1 MFISCSIQLTTGPLP
16 NTLVDFWRMI
26 WECETT
32 VIIMACNESESGK
45 YKCETYW
52 PSNCDEEQQY
62 GNITVKLVKWR
73 QVCPDFSVRTL
84 EVTHEKTERTVIQFH
99 YSTWPDHGVPVAVTP
114 IIELVRLMRDV
125 QATEARPILVHCSAG
140 CGRTGTICSIDY
152 VWALLRAG
160 KLTDDFSLYSIIQEM
175 RKQRIAMVQTLEQYM
190 LCYKA
195 VAALFEQ
202 QLKIID
208 AHTYENLD
216 EDGEPLILKSISF
229 TDDSSSE
236 EATPSH
242 QFPSPM
248 IQSDQTKSEQTF
260 VKEWKELDTREP
272 EKQLVPCRFELPKK
286 APSLDS
292 LITPTFISPSATSV
306 YGPDKLVGKA
316 TVIRRPSIAH
326 LKAMFENMQV
336 GEVQEL
342 RCEKSER
349 PDRRNRKL
357 QRSQST
363 KERSSRIFSIS
374 RNLTSPHLGS
384 ISHEAAAIAA
394 RAFRIRDSPSEINET
409 CHNSSSNPSSSVMTF
424 NGSSSRHTVNSSEDG
439 ITVSNDTLDDDDA
452 NDYSQRQTNS
462 AVSLQSSADTGYS
475 AASGPPKPP
484 RTYEYLTNPDG
495 SNMKDGDG
503 RIVVSVAQHVRP
515 NHSASLYLNQVPNSM
530 RHAAVYSNQQQQMVN
545 QMQKIRERA
554 KHISTPNLAS
564 CSAFS
569 SHPFNFSQRPFDQHL
584 QPSLYCRP
592 QPPQYQSYELRSQP
606 EPIYQTLV
614 SPRPLQVQATTFNQ
628 QYHQHHLHPQ
638 QIYHQHQM
646 NLHQQRIQQLSQ
658 HGIYGNIGF
667 QRVLPEIPQQQPQLM
682 PKIMPSNR
690 IGPTPVLGPTIITN
704 YEDIYEVPK
713 KRPILANEISRQNRL
728 PVTYVRPQPN
738 PSLVGGGYTAEN
750 QSSSMRLEN
759 PSRAESRSDRQSL
772 KQKSQSSKDLQKEL
786 SKSEKKSSGLSFSI
800 STLFSRKKKPLNKSS
815 IHSSSAHNLTST
827 NLSLPGELHHI

>member
-1 MFISCSIQLTTGPLP
+1 
-16 NTLVDFWRMI
+16 MI

-62 GNITVKLVKWR
+62 GNISVKLVKWR

-99 YSTWPDHGVPVAVTP
+99 YSTWPDHGVPVATTP
-114 IIELVRLMRDV
+114 ILELVRLMRDV

-160 KLTDDFSLYSIIQEM
+160 KLTEDFSLYSIIREM

-236 EATPSH
+236 EATPS
-242 QFPSPM
+242 QPFPPPM
-248 IQSDQTKSEQTF
+248 VQEQEEPPAVQTR
-260 VKEWKELDTREP
+260 VKEWVEP
-272 EKQLVPCRFELPKK
+272 ERELVPCRFELPKK

-292 LITPTFISPSATSV
+292 LITPTFISPSAASI

-336 GEVQEL
+336 GESRRE
-342 RCEKSER
+342 RSER
-349 PDRRNRKL
+349 HNRRNRKL

-363 KERSSRIFSIS
+363 KEGSSRIFSVA
-374 RNLTSPHLGS
+374 RNFPVTPMS

-394 RAFRIRDSPSEINET
+394 QAFSIRDSSSEINDN
-409 CHNSSSNPSSSVMTF
+409 CHNSSSNPSSCVMTYG
-424 NGSSSRHTVNSSEDG
+424 GSTSHRTNSSEDG
-439 ITVSNDTLDDDDA
+439 LRDGDQEEGMN
-452 NDYSQRQTNS
+452 NYNHRQTNS
-462 AVSLQSSADTGYS
+462 VNSIQSSADTGYS

-484 RTYEYLTNPDG
+484 RTYEYLTLQNPPN
-495 SNMKDGDG
+495 NMEENGG
-503 RIVVSVAQHVRP
+503 RIIVTLAQP
-515 NHSASLYLNQVPNSM
+515 EAPQQSMYMNQVPNNVNYVTFHHEQHM
-530 RHAAVYSNQQQQMVN
+530 AN

-564 CSAFS
+564 FS
-569 SHPFNFSQRPFDQHL
+569 TFNSHPFNTVHHPMQSNIAFQQQFYH
-584 QPSLYCRP
+584 RP
-592 QPPQYQSYELRSQP
+592 QPPQYQSFELRSHP

-614 SPRPLQVQATTFNQ
+614 HRPMGQPPHVQQ
-628 QYHQHHLHPQ
+628 QYHQHNIHHHHLQQ
-638 QIYHQHQM
+638 QINHQHQM
-646 NLHQQRIQQLSQ
+646 QQQRTQQLSQ
-658 HGIYGNIGF
+658 HGIYGTIGF
-667 QRVLPEIPQQQPQLM
+667 QRVLPPVPQPQQQQPQLL

-690 IGPTPVLGPTIITN
+690 ISATPVVGPINIAN

-713 KRPILANEISRQNRL
+713 KRPILANEINRQNRL

-738 PSLVGGGYTAEN
+738 PSLSKTTDN
-750 QSSSMRLEN
+750 HHTNRLNN
-759 PSRAESRSDRQSL
+759 PSRNESRSGQHSL
-772 KQKSQSSKDLQKEL
+772 KQKSQSSKDLQKEM
-786 SKSEKKSSGLSFSI
+786 SKGEKKSGFSFSV

-815 IHSSSAHNLTST
+815 NYSSSAQNLTTT
-827 NLSLPGELHHI
+827 NLSLPGELSLSKHVMCCYITFIHSLIPLSSSFFLA